1 LSTGTAAGPDEPTQR
16 INDVNP
22 PDADVPAWRRMSM
35 TQLTAFAAGAVALF
49 LVIGGAELFDRFSSD
64 GKKAEIKA
72 GAKTGAESAGK
83 LTPREFYLLDRDR
96 SGYLTPDEVKGDAVI
111 EQNFRKLDRN
121 RDGRLSLEEFTA
133 P

>member
-1 LSTGTAAGPDEPTQR
+1 
-16 INDVNP
+16 
-22 PDADVPAWRRMSM
+22 
-35 TQLTAFAAGAVALF
+35 LTEFAAGAVALF